1 MNEVTLHRGRH
12 PHLTVVDAYFDNQH
26 LTEAVVS
33 RFPTGLADSDNQA
46 DGLLLSTPTG
56 STAYSLSAG
65 GPISHPETDAF
76 LLTPIAPR
84 SLSFRTVVL
93 PGRGTVQLKVS
104 LSHPAKT
111 YDEAYDRYPILQE
124 HLRN

>member
-33 RFPTGLADSDNQA
+33 RFPTGLAGSDNQA

-56 STAYSLSAG
+56 STAY
-65 GPISHPETDAF
+65 
-76 LLTPIAPR
+76 
-84 SLSFRTVVL
+84 
-93 PGRGTVQLKVS
+93 
-104 LSHPAKT
+104 
-111 YDEAYDRYPILQE
+111 
-124 HLRN
+124 